1 MIKPR
6 PGVAL
11 LSALLTLG
19 LVIALASHALWQ
31 GRRTIAAESAAR
43 DAVAGRWLL
52 DSAIVWAAQ
61 RVREDGLLATSSDH
75 LGEPW
80 AQPVRNQAPEGVWA
94 GRQAAAGDDAQA
106 LEIDITI
113 EDAQARINLLNL
125 IEGASISPVWMP
137 VFIRLFEQLG
147 LPREELDRL
156 SLSLLRASAGT
167 AQAGP
172 APLMPQ
178 RVDDLPWLGLS
189 LTSAAVLKP
198 HLSVLPGRLGLNL
211 NTAGLAALRAAID
224 LPEEAARSLI
234 ARRQGRPFAT
244 LADAGLS
251 DRADTALHTVSTRF
265 FEVVVQVRAGSRWTL
280 HSRALLQ
287 RQGGEVRVLWRA

>member
-6 PGVAL
+6 PGMAL

-31 GRRTIAAESAAR
+31 GRRTVTAESAAR

-52 DSAIVWAAQ
+52 DSTIVWAAQ

-106 LEIDITI
+106 
-113 EDAQARINLLNL
+113 RINLLNL
-125 IEGASISPVWMP
+125 IEGASISPVWMS
-137 VFIRLFEQLG
+137 VFIRLFEQFG

-198 HLSVLPGRLGLNL
+198 HLSVLPGRPGLNL

-251 DRADTALHTVSTRF
+251 DRADPALHTVSTRF